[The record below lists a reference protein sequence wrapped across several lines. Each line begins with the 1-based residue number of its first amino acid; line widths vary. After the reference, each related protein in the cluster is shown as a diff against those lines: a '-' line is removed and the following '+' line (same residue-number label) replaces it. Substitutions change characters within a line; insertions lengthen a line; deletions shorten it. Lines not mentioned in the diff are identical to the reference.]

1 MCEVTVSRLNSSF
14 HESTFLL
21 QLSKKKMNKGKR
33 KHPRLKPWLCSD
45 DFKCFNNFINEV
57 CQMKCDVIINSAY
70 SNDRKNPNNQIIIFH
85 SSTMHSQNLTLGN
98 TTTLPIYPDTFQRLK
113 QKSTKKFF
121 YEKIQKQYSVFLI
134 FYSPVNKQAH
144 MHHYSMYALRASKTT
159 KTLATYQNL

>member
-21 QLSKKKMNKGKR
+21 QLSKKKKWNKGKR

-45 DFKCFNNFINEV
+45 DFKCFNNFINDV

-85 SSTMHSQNLTLGN
+85 SSTMHSQKLTLGN

-113 QKSTKKFF
+113 QKSTKIIFLMK
-121 YEKIQKQYSVFLI
+121 KIQKQYSVFFVFFI
-134 FYSPVNKQAH
+134 
-144 MHHYSMYALRASKTT
+144 
-159 KTLATYQNL
+159 